1 MHKIYMARK
10 VNLIVIRPSFEN
22 KMAVISHVKWDYPIK
37 RLISP
42 LSLLLRV
49 PNVKKTNLNS
59 RPETLFQL
67 LTFTFDPFF
76 NVKWGY
82 LTTKSLYLL

>member
-1 MHKIYMARK
+1 MPKIYMARK
-10 VNLIVIRPSFEN
+10 VNLIVIWPSFEN

-37 RLISP
+37 KAYNSLIIATGGSKCK
-42 LSLLLRV
+42 
-49 PNVKKTNLNS
+49 NNLKS
-59 RPETLFQL
+59 RPETHFQL

-82 LTTKSLYLL
+82 LTTKALCLL

>member
-10 VNLIVIRPSFEN
+10 VNWTVIWPSFEN
-22 KMAVISHVKWDYPIK
+22 KTAIISHLKWDYPIK
-37 RLISP
+37 KAYISLIIATRGSKCE
-42 LSLLLRV
+42 
-49 PNVKKTNLNS
+49 NNLKS
-59 RPETLFQL
+59 RSETLFQL

-82 LTTKSLYLL
+82 LTTKASYLL